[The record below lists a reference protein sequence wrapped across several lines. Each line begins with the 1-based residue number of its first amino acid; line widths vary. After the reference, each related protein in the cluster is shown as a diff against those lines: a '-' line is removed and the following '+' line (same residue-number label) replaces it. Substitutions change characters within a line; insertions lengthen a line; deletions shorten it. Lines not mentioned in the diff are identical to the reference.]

1 MRAVIVGAGGWG
13 TTIALLLAENKIPVT
28 IWAHEPE
35 VVNSINEFHENRQF
49 LPGYQ
54 LPASIEASTD
64 LTCLK
69 NAELCIF
76 VVPTQFLRRVAARAK
91 GLLSPTAI
99 VVSAGKGIEEK
110 TLKLPAEI
118 IEQELGLNQVC
129 VLSGPNLSKE
139 IAKGLPAAAVV
150 AGSDKNKILAVQQAL
165 ISKRFRVYTND
176 DVIGAQLGGALKNV
190 VAIAA
195 GIADGLQL
203 GDNAKAAM
211 LIRGIAEIT
220 RLGVAMGG
228 SRETF
233 AGLTGMGDLITTCSS
248 RLSRNH
254 SVGEKLAEGQSL
266 NTIMAG
272 MKEVAE
278 GVPTVIAAL
287 ALAKQYRIELP
298 IAQQVYDVLYQGKTP
313 YTAITEL
320 MTRAATA
327 E

>member
-28 IWAHEPE
+28 IWAHEKE
-35 VVNSINEFHENRQF
+35 VVAAINESRENRQF
-49 LPGYQ
+49 LPGFQ
-54 LPASIEASTD
+54 LPAAIEASTD

-69 NAELCIF
+69 NADLCIF
-76 VVPTQFLRRVAARAK
+76 VVPTQFLRSVAARAK
-91 GLLSPTAI
+91 GMLSPAAI
-99 VVSAGKGIEEK
+99 VVSASKGIEEG

-118 IEQELGLNQVC
+118 IEQELGIDRVC
-129 VLSGPNLSKE
+129 VISGPNLSKE

-150 AGSDKNKILAVQQAL
+150 AGSDKNKTLAVQQAL

-203 GDNAKAAM
+203 GDNAKSAM

-228 SRETF
+228 RRETF

-254 SVGEKLAEGQSL
+254 SVGEKLAKGESL
-266 NTIMAG
+266 KMIMGG

-278 GVPTVIAAL
+278 GVPTVTAAL
-287 ALAKQYRIELP
+287 ALAKQYQIELP
-298 IAQQVYDVLYQGKTP
+298 IAQQVNDVLYQGKNP
-313 YTAITEL
+313 YAAITEL

>member
-1 MRAVIVGAGGWG
+1 MKAVIIGAGGWG
-13 TTIALLLAENKIPVT
+13 TTLALLLAEKGHSVT
-28 IWAHEPE
+28 IWAHETE
-35 VVNSINEFHENRQF
+35 VVNLINEFRENRQF
-49 LPGYQ
+49 LPGFQ
-54 LPASIEASTD
+54 LPAIIEASTD

-69 NAELCIF
+69 SADLCVF
-76 VVPTQFLRRVAARAK
+76 VVPTQFLRSVAAKTK
-91 GLLSPTAI
+91 GLIAPTAI
-99 VVSAGKGIEEK
+99 VVSASKGIEEG

-118 IEQELGLNQVC
+118 IEQAAGLSQVC

-150 AGSDKNKILAVQQAL
+150 AGSDKNKTLAVQQAL

-195 GIADGLQL
+195 GIADGLEL
-203 GDNAKAAM
+203 GDNAKSAM

-254 SVGEKLAEGQSL
+254 SVGEKLAKGQDL
-266 NTIMAG
+266 KTIMGG

-278 GVPTVIAAL
+278 GVPTVVAAL
-287 ALAKQYRIELP
+287 ELAKRYQVELP
-298 IAQQVYDVLYQGKTP
+298 IAKQVNDVLYHGKSP
-313 YTAITEL
+313 YLAITEL